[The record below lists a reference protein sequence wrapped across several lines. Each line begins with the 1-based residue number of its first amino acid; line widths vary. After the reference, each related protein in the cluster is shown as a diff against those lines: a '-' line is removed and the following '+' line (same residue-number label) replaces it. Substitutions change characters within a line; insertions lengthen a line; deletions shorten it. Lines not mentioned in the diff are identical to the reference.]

1 LSLYGNMNKGTIHIL
16 FLLVGSCFAVPR
28 SMSDA
33 GPDPEAKPFAD
44 PAPKADP
51 ESEAESDAQWGGGGG
66 EWNLEGEAGID
77 TGVTVESGYHPGGGG
92 SGYNPGWT
100 GGDSGYNP
108 GGGDSGWDAG
118 DSGFNQGGDWDGGY
132 NQGGGGSGYNPG
144 GSGSGYNPG
153 GGGFITPIYD
163 TSQTLGEVSGGPG
176 YVAGGA
182 GYAQGGQGG
191 CASEQCCGMADNN
204 CCLGGKQCY
213 TYYEQ
218 QCKRVDRP
226 RCQIESSEFCKT
238 RRIPMCRVVR
248 VPDQATITVES
259 CAKRPK
265 RECFTY
271 QREICNTFPE
281 PHMHNVT
288 WTNDRL
294 EETETESLEECKT
307 VDACEIKQEI
317 KIEERVV
324 NKQVCN
330 ETKTEQ
336 KEQCTIEYEQ
346 GAERTIKQTQFKI
359 DYQQRCF
366 NVPRQI
372 CDSNS
377 CTSGGCVD
385 GGSVCSANDYTY
397 QQRCATQVGGAQR
410 GPSSCGSQGGAGQAA
425 SCGSGGGSVCQKVK
439 EAACYGPS
447 ASCATPAQQCCR
459 IVQQKVCQQV
469 PVRVPVPVDVTVPG
483 QMIPKRK
490 CETVDVESPVC
501 KTYQETIQEEKTYD
515 KCEMTK
521 KEQCVT
527 FEIPSF
533 SIVKSQRSEQVELRV
548 NKCKKSVVSQEYC
561 HVFADAA
568 VDCRQRRETRRYI
581 LNKVVCDRERDAK
594 ICRSL
599 PWSRCMAGSGQ
610 ECEMVARQRC
620 VDSCS
625 NNPACGKCDQMRQEG
640 TLQLGCGAGTPLAS
654 APSSLPASSSV
665 PASASCGNYY
675 PRDLV
680 GTFAPASG
688 SGTAFPA
695 GISNTAYP
703 QVTSQDFIPAST
715 LPHGGYG
722 GASLPE
728 IGDRDI

>member
-1 LSLYGNMNKGTIHIL
+1 
-16 FLLVGSCFAVPR
+16 
-28 SMSDA
+28 
-33 GPDPEAKPFAD
+33 
-44 PAPKADP
+44 
-51 ESEAESDAQWGGGGG
+51 
-66 EWNLEGEAGID
+66 
-77 TGVTVESGYHPGGGG
+77 
-92 SGYNPGWT
+92 
-100 GGDSGYNP
+100 
-108 GGGDSGWDAG
+108 
-118 DSGFNQGGDWDGGY
+118 
-132 NQGGGGSGYNPG
+132 
-144 GSGSGYNPG
+144 
-153 GGGFITPIYD
+153 
-163 TSQTLGEVSGGPG
+163 
-176 YVAGGA
+176 
-182 GYAQGGQGG
+182 
-191 CASEQCCGMADNN
+191 
-204 CCLGGKQCY
+204 
-213 TYYEQ
+213 
-218 QCKRVDRP
+218 
-226 RCQIESSEFCKT
+226 
-238 RRIPMCRVVR
+238 MCRVVR

-288 WTNDRL
+288 WTNDKL

-307 VDACEIKQEI
+307 VDACEIKQEV
-317 KIEERVV
+317 KVEDRVV

-410 GPSSCGSQGGAGQAA
+410 APSSCGSQGVAGQGA

-447 ASCATPAQQCCR
+447 SSCAAPAQQCCR

-501 KTYQETIQEEKTYD
+501 KTYQETVQEEKTYD
-515 KCEMTK
+515 KCEMSK

-533 SIVKSQRSEQVELRV
+533 SIVKAQRSEQVELRV

-581 LNKVVCDRERDAK
+581 LNKVVCDRQRDAK

-640 TLQLGCGAGTPLAS
+640 ALQGGCGAGLGTQGAPLAS
-654 APSSLPASSSV
+654 APSSLPAPSSV

-675 PRDLV
+675 PKDLV

-688 SGTAFPA
+688 STAFHA
-695 GISNTAYP
+695 GTSNTAYP
-703 QVTSQDFIPAST
+703 QVTSQDFVPAST
-715 LPHGGYG
+715 LPHGGASLGYG